1 MHNKVLICDDT
12 VATGSY
18 NFSANA
24 EKNAENQLRITDPG
38 IAWRYADYLATIAK
52 AYSAPA

>member
-1 MHNKVLICDDT
+1 MVSDDT

-24 EKNAENQLRITDPG
+24 EGNAENQLRIT
-38 IAWRYADYLATIAK
+38 AAKVADSYTGLIGDLVQ
-52 AYSAPA
+52 AYSAH